1 MLKCIA
7 IDDEPLALR
16 QLQGYIAKIN
26 FLKLEKAFTNAI
38 EAQQYL
44 AGNPIDLIF
53 VDINMPDLSG
63 VEFVRSLVSRPMI
76 IFTTAY
82 SEYAVEGFKLDAI
95 DYLLKPF
102 SFADFA
108 ARRQAAVAVRTAGPI
123 GRHKETLLPRKH
135 STRPGVHLDQSR
147 LQNDTGTHQRHRLSG
162 KRRRIRTAPSGRPI
176 DHHDSF
182 PAQEHG
188 SGPAVGN
195 VHAGPSLLHRQSTTY
210 QELRKRPGFR
220 KRQRIHPHRR
230 ELPGNV
236 PTVHRNPLPES
247 ITENR
252 VRNLEEK
259 SYPSRNG
266 HSTARQQTT
275 KRDHML
281 SGYLWEANIWR
292 CVIKAHCYVII
303 GMRVKSFTTVNS
315 CCPCPQCLALHPF

>member
-1 MLKCIA
+1 M
-7 IDDEPLALR
+7 DPHEH
-16 QLQGYIAKIN
+16 
-26 FLKLEKAFTNAI
+26 F
-38 EAQQYL
+38 
-44 AGNPIDLIF
+44 
-53 VDINMPDLSG
+53 
-63 VEFVRSLVSRPMI
+63 
-76 IFTTAY
+76 
-82 SEYAVEGFKLDAI
+82 
-95 DYLLKPF
+95 
-102 SFADFA
+102 
-108 ARRQAAVAVRTAGPI
+108 RRQ
-123 GRHKETLLPRKH
+123 
-135 STRPGVHLDQSR
+135 
-147 LQNDTGTHQRHRLSG
+147 G
-162 KRRRIRTAPSGRPI
+162 KRPCRRKCSCGSIAPTS
-176 DHHDSF
+176 S
-182 PAQEHG
+182 
-188 SGPAVGN
+188 
-195 VHAGPSLLHRQSTTY
+195 STTY

>member
-102 SFADFA
+102 SFADFSRSA
-108 ARRQAAVAVRTAGPI
+108 AKAQSLYELLAYRKTQGNAPAPEATPRDREYISIKADYKTTLVRISDIVYLESEGEYV
-123 GRHKETLLPRKH
+123 RL
-135 STRPGVHLDQSR
+135 HLDDR
-147 LQNDTGTHQRHRLSG
+147 
-162 KRRRIRTAPSGRPI
+162 
-176 DHHDSF
+176 
-182 PAQEHG
+182 
-188 SGPAVGN
+188 PAVGN

>member
-1 MLKCIA
+1 MRSTTCSNRSA
-7 IDDEPLALR
+7 S
-16 QLQGYIAKIN
+16 
-26 FLKLEKAFTNAI
+26 
-38 EAQQYL
+38 
-44 AGNPIDLIF
+44 LI
-53 VDINMPDLSG
+53 S
-63 VEFVRSLVSRPMI
+63 
-76 IFTTAY
+76 
-82 SEYAVEGFKLDAI
+82 
-95 DYLLKPF
+95 
-102 SFADFA
+102 A
-108 ARRQAAVAVRTAGPI
+108 ARQPSAVAVRTAGLS
-123 GRHKETLLPRKH
+123 EDTRKRSCPGSH

-292 CVIKAHCYVII
+292 CVIKAHCCVII
-303 GMRVKSFTTVNS
+303 GSGRVIYGSKFLSPLPSMPCIASILTTLRAVPGTFIS
-315 CCPCPQCLALHPF
+315 TQPFRCFFRNL

>member
-1 MLKCIA
+1 MEA
-7 IDDEPLALR
+7 ALPSEM
-16 QLQGYIAKIN
+16 
-26 FLKLEKAFTNAI
+26 F
-38 EAQQYL
+38 
-44 AGNPIDLIF
+44 
-53 VDINMPDLSG
+53 MP
-63 VEFVRSLVSRPMI
+63 
-76 IFTTAY
+76 
-82 SEYAVEGFKLDAI
+82 
-95 DYLLKPF
+95 
-102 SFADFA
+102 
-108 ARRQAAVAVRTAGPI
+108 
-123 GRHKETLLPRKH
+123 
-135 STRPGVHLDQSR
+135 
-147 LQNDTGTHQRHRLSG
+147 
-162 KRRRIRTAPSGRPI
+162 
-176 DHHDSF
+176 
-182 PAQEHG
+182 
-188 SGPAVGN
+188 
-195 VHAGPSLLHRQSTTY
+195 GPSLLHRQSTTY